1 MCGIVGIL
9 NISNCVKIDQVLVE
23 KMTHSLFHRG
33 PDAGG
38 VYLDNRIALGHR
50 RLKII
55 DLSEVANQPMF
66 DLTDRAGI
74 VFNGEIY
81 NYQEIRQILIS
92 KGYAFKSN
100 SDTEV
105 ILNSYLE
112 YGIDCLNSFNGMF
125 AFAIYDKKD
134 GRVFLVRDRLGVK
147 PLYYCLFDGRLIF
160 SSEIKA
166 ILMYPK
172 FTKTLN
178 VIGMSSYLSHRY
190 PVGENTFFEG
200 ISSLLPGHY
209 LEIKKGTVSLRQYWH
224 LSVTAGREDLGENF
238 YTEKMRELLIN
249 SISYR
254 MISDV
259 PLGAYLSGGL
269 DSSVLVSLMTRIGS
283 ARVRTFSIG
292 FPENGFNEFHYARLV
307 ADRYNTE
314 HHEILLNSSD
324 YIDNMLK
331 LIGYKDG
338 PLAVPNEAALYVMS
352 KELKKYIT
360 VVLSGEGADEL
371 FGGYGR
377 IFRSPYDYERLKI
390 LDSKVISEHN
400 NIDENMVENLKMKY
414 GNKSF
419 KNEIEHFLFLYE
431 YVKWDDKLRLLSD
444 EIIEYLDNDRDL
456 KTLFYKEF
464 EKLDDMS
471 IYNKYMWIFEKFHIV
486 GLLHRLDTATMAASV
501 EGRVPFVDHHELVDF
516 VMSMPFRYKLKW
528 KSAADQSKAKLY
540 NCDQISEK
548 YDIPKYILKKTFEND
563 LPAEVVW
570 REKVGFPVPVH
581 KWFGGELNE
590 FTKDI
595 LLDDRAKNR
604 GIYNN
609 LYIEEVVN
617 NENFFDNHSFGVK
630 LWMLLNLELWFREYI
645 D

>member
-209 LEIKKGTVSLRQYWH
+209 LEIKKGTVSLRQY
-224 LSVTAGREDLGENF
+224 
-238 YTEKMRELLIN
+238 
-249 SISYR
+249 
-254 MISDV
+254 
-259 PLGAYLSGGL
+259 
-269 DSSVLVSLMTRIGS
+269 
-283 ARVRTFSIG
+283 
-292 FPENGFNEFHYARLV
+292 
-307 ADRYNTE
+307 
-314 HHEILLNSSD
+314 
-324 YIDNMLK
+324 
-331 LIGYKDG
+331 
-338 PLAVPNEAALYVMS
+338 
-352 KELKKYIT
+352 
-360 VVLSGEGADEL
+360 
-371 FGGYGR
+371 
-377 IFRSPYDYERLKI
+377 
-390 LDSKVISEHN
+390 
-400 NIDENMVENLKMKY
+400 
-414 GNKSF
+414 
-419 KNEIEHFLFLYE
+419 
-431 YVKWDDKLRLLSD
+431 
-444 EIIEYLDNDRDL
+444 
-456 KTLFYKEF
+456 
-464 EKLDDMS
+464 
-471 IYNKYMWIFEKFHIV
+471 
-486 GLLHRLDTATMAASV
+486 
-501 EGRVPFVDHHELVDF
+501 
-516 VMSMPFRYKLKW
+516 
-528 KSAADQSKAKLY
+528 
-540 NCDQISEK
+540 
-548 YDIPKYILKKTFEND
+548 
-563 LPAEVVW
+563 
-570 REKVGFPVPVH
+570 
-581 KWFGGELNE
+581 
-590 FTKDI
+590 
-595 LLDDRAKNR
+595 
-604 GIYNN
+604 
-609 LYIEEVVN
+609 
-617 NENFFDNHSFGVK
+617 
-630 LWMLLNLELWFREYI
+630 
-645 D
+645 